1 LQQNEIEETKMSR
14 VGKNPVVLPAGV
26 TADVKEQNV
35 KVKGPKGEMT
45 LVVHPKV
52 EVKLDGGNVVVSPRE
67 MTDREARA
75 LWATMQRRITNM
87 VIGVKDGYTKS
98 LEIQGVG
105 YRCALQGK
113 ELVLQLGFSHEVR
126 YAIPAGI
133 TIAVEKQTSIK
144 IDGID
149 KEEVGQVAA
158 EIRGYKPPEPYKG
171 KGIRYVGEYVRQKE
185 GKKK

>member
-1 LQQNEIEETKMSR
+1 MSR
-14 VGKNPVVLPAGV
+14 VGKNPVTLPAGV
-26 TADVKEQNV
+26 TADVKSQDV
-35 KVKGPKGEMT
+35 KVKGPKGELS

-52 EVKLDGGNVVVSPRE
+52 DVKLENGVITVAPRTE
-67 MTDREARA
+67 DREARA

-87 VIGVKDGYTKS
+87 VSGVKDGFTKS

-133 TIAVEKQTSIK
+133 TITVDKQTSIK
-144 IDGID
+144 IEGID

-171 KGIRYVGEYVRQKE
+171 KGIRYVGEYVLQKE

>member
-1 LQQNEIEETKMSR
+1 MSR
-14 VGKNPVVLPAGV
+14 VGKNPVVLPSGV
-26 TADVKEQNV
+26 TADVKEQDV
-35 KVKGPKGEMT
+35 KVKGPKGEMA

-52 EVKLDGGNVVVSPRE
+52 EVKLENGQVTVAPR
-67 MTDREARA
+67 TNDREARA
-75 LWATMQRRITNM
+75 LWATMQRRISNM
-87 VIGVKDGYTKS
+87 VIGVKDGYSKS
-98 LEIQGVG
+98 LEIEGVG

-133 TIAVEKQTSIK
+133 TITVDKQTSIK
-144 IDGID
+144 IDGIN
-149 KEEVGQVAA
+149 KEQVGQVAA

-171 KGIRYVGEYVRQKE
+171 KGIRYVGEYILRKE

>member
-1 LQQNEIEETKMSR
+1 MSR
-14 VGKNPVVLPAGV
+14 VGKNPVVLPSGV
-26 TADVKEQNV
+26 TADVKEQDV
-35 KVKGPKGEMT
+35 KVKGPKGELS

-52 EVKLDGGNVVVSPRE
+52 DVKLDGGNIVVSPKLAD
-67 MTDREARA
+67 DRESRA
-75 LWATMQRRITNM
+75 LWATMQRRISNM
-87 VIGVKDGYTKS
+87 VSGVKDGYSKS

-133 TIAVEKQTSIK
+133 TIAVEKQTSVK

-149 KEEVGQVAA
+149 KEQVGQVAA

-171 KGIRYVGEYVRQKE
+171 KGIRYVGEYVLHKE

>member
-1 LQQNEIEETKMSR
+1 MSR
-14 VGKNPVVLPAGV
+14 VGKNPVVIPAGI
-26 TADVKEQNV
+26 TADVKAQDI
-35 KVKGPKGEMT
+35 KIKGPKGELM

-52 EVKLDGGNVVVSPRE
+52 EVKLEAGQIVVSPRDAS
-67 MTDREARA
+67 DREARA
-75 LWATMQRRITNM
+75 LWATMQRRISNM

-126 YAIPAGI
+126 YAIPEGI
-133 TIAVEKQTSIK
+133 TITVEKQTSIK
-144 IDGID
+144 VDGIN
-149 KEEVGQVAA
+149 KEVVGQVAA

-171 KGIRYVGEYVRQKE
+171 KGIRYVGEYVLQKE

>member
-1 LQQNEIEETKMSR
+1 MSR
-14 VGKNPVVLPAGV
+14 VGKNPVVLPSGV
-26 TADVKEQNV
+26 TADVKEQDV
-35 KVKGPKGEMT
+35 KVKGPKGELT

-52 EVKLDGGNVVVSPRE
+52 EVKLENGSVTVAPRGE
-67 MTDREARA
+67 DREARA
-75 LWATMQRRITNM
+75 LWATMQRRISNM

-98 LEIQGVG
+98 LEIEGVG

-126 YAIPAGI
+126 YPVPAGI
-133 TIAVEKQTSIK
+133 TITVEKPTAIK
-144 IDGID
+144 IEGIN
-149 KEEVGQVAA
+149 KEQVGQVAA

-171 KGIRYVGEYVRQKE
+171 KGIRYVGEYILRKE

>member
-1 LQQNEIEETKMSR
+1 MSR
-14 VGKNPVVLPAGV
+14 VGKNPVVLPSGV
-26 TADVKEQNV
+26 TADVKEQDV
-35 KVKGPKGEMT
+35 KIKGPKGELT

-52 EVKLDGGNVVVSPRE
+52 DVKLDSGKIVVSPKLAE
-67 MTDREARA
+67 DRESRA
-75 LWATMQRRITNM
+75 LWATMQRRISNM
-87 VIGVKDGYTKS
+87 VVGVKDGYSKS

-126 YAIPAGI
+126 YAIPSGI
-133 TIAVEKQTSIK
+133 TIAVEKQTSVK

-149 KEEVGQVAA
+149 KEKVGQVAA

-171 KGIRYVGEYVRQKE
+171 KGIRYVGEYVLHKE

>member
-1 LQQNEIEETKMSR
+1 MSR
-14 VGKNPVVLPAGV
+14 VGKNPVVLPAGI
-26 TADVKEQNV
+26 TADVKDQDV
-35 KVKGPKGEMT
+35 KVKGPKGEMK

-52 EVKLDGGNVVVSPRE
+52 EVKLDGGNIVVSPRE
-67 MTDREARA
+67 AGDREARA
-75 LWATMQRRITNM
+75 LWATMQRRISNM

-133 TIAVEKQTSIK
+133 TITVEKQTSIK
-144 IDGID
+144 IDGIN

-171 KGIRYVGEYVRQKE
+171 KGIRYVGEYVRHKE

>member
-1 LQQNEIEETKMSR
+1 MSR
-14 VGKNPVVLPAGV
+14 VGKNPVVLPSGV
-26 TADVKEQNV
+26 TADVKEQDV
-35 KVKGPKGEMT
+35 KIKGPKGEMT

-52 EVKLDGGNVVVSPRE
+52 DVKLDGGNIVVSPKLAD
-67 MTDREARA
+67 DRESRA
-75 LWATMQRRITNM
+75 LWATMQRRISNM
-87 VIGVKDGYTKS
+87 VSGVKDGYTKS
-98 LEIQGVG
+98 LEIRGVG

-126 YAIPAGI
+126 YAIPNGI
-133 TIAVEKQTSIK
+133 TIAVDKQTSVK

-149 KEEVGQVAA
+149 KEQVGQVAA

-171 KGIRYVGEYVRQKE
+171 KGIRYVGEYVLHKE

>member
-1 LQQNEIEETKMSR
+1 MSR
-14 VGKNPVVLPAGV
+14 VGKNPVVLPSGV
-26 TADVKEQNV
+26 TADIKEQDV
-35 KVKGPKGEMT
+35 KVKGPKGELT

-52 EVKLDGGNVVVSPRE
+52 EVKMENGSITVSPK
-67 MTDREARA
+67 TSDREARA
-75 LWATMQRRITNM
+75 LWATMQRRISNM
-87 VIGVKDGYTKS
+87 VLGVKDGYTKS
-98 LEIQGVG
+98 LEIEGVG

-133 TIAVEKQTSIK
+133 TITVEKQTAIK
-144 IDGID
+144 VEGIN
-149 KEEVGQVAA
+149 KEVVGQVAA

-171 KGIRYVGEYVRQKE
+171 KGIHYVGEFILRKE

>member
-1 LQQNEIEETKMSR
+1 MSR
-14 VGKNPVVLPAGV
+14 VGKNPVVLPSGV
-26 TADVKEQNV
+26 TADVKDQDV
-35 KVKGPKGEMT
+35 KIKGPKGEMT

-52 EVKLDGGNVVVSPRE
+52 DVKLDAGKIVVSPRLAE
-67 MTDREARA
+67 DRESRA
-75 LWATMQRRITNM
+75 QWATMQRRISNM
-87 VIGVKDGYTKS
+87 VVGVKDGYSKS

-133 TIAVEKQTSIK
+133 TIAVEKQTSVK

-149 KEEVGQVAA
+149 KEKVGQVAA

-171 KGIRYVGEYVRQKE
+171 KGIRYVGEYVLHKE

>member
-1 LQQNEIEETKMSR
+1 MSR

-26 TADVKEQNV
+26 TADVKEQDV
-35 KVKGPKGEMT
+35 KVKGPKGELT
-45 LVVHPKV
+45 FVVHPKV
-52 EVKLDGGNVVVSPRE
+52 EVKLENGAVVVAPKAQ
-67 MTDREARA
+67 DGEARA
-75 LWATMQRRITNM
+75 LWATMQRRIANM
-87 VIGVKDGYTKS
+87 VIGVKDGYSKS
-98 LEIQGVG
+98 LEIEGVG

-133 TIAVEKQTSIK
+133 TITVEKQTSIK
-144 IDGID
+144 IEGIN
-149 KEEVGQVAA
+149 KEVVGQVAA

-171 KGIRYVGEYVRQKE
+171 KGIRYVGEYILRKE